1 MTNIGQKKSFMI
13 VRRATNE
20 IVRYCD
26 TERGAIKFARAL
38 GNLGGNKTAFRVV
51 AS

>member
-1 MTNIGQKKSFMI
+1 MKKSFVVI
-13 VRRATNE
+13 RRATNE

-38 GNLGGNKTAFRVV
+38 SDLSGNKTAFAAKMVKV